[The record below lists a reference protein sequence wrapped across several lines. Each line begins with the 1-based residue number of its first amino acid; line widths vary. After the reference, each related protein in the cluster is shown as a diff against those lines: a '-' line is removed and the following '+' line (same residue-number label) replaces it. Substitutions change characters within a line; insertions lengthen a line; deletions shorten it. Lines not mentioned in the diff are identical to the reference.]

1 MKKMKSFAGLAV
13 LLFSCLN
20 ARSQQKPLDHTVYD
34 GWQNIGEKI
43 LSHDGKTIVYTV
55 NLQEGDGVLFIQ
67 NPVNQS
73 KKEIPRGYHATITAD
88 NRFVIGLIKPLF
100 KDTRDAKIKKKK
112 PDEMPKDSLFIFEP
126 GKDTLIKIPGVKT
139 YQTPQKGS
147 GWLAWMSFAA
157 PALVPSV
164 TTVAVKASTPDTSLT
179 LTLRNLLSGEE
190 RKFKNAHDYLFSK
203 KGNALV
209 VATTR
214 KNDDS
219 LSQATVLWAGIPSF
233 HIDTVMKKFN
243 DARNFAF
250 DEEGSRLAFVAER
263 DSAVKAL
270 QKFYDCWYYT
280 PGMDSAEMIVARGSQ
295 GVAKGITVSE
305 NYALHFSKTGRRLL
319 LGLAPIRPARDTT
332 VPDFEK
338 AAVDIWNYKD
348 DDLQPVQLKNL
359 DKDLKKS
366 WLAVWETD
374 KRHLLQLG
382 DEKFPEIEVTD
393 EGDGTFFYAGSD
405 FGKRVARQWQGYTLS
420 DVYVIDTRTG
430 EKKLI
435 VRDLKGGL
443 YPSLTGKYLLLYD
456 DRRRGYSV
464 YDAATGAVRKAGA
477 DIPTPLYD
485 EENDVPDDPAPY
497 GIAGWEKDDRH
508 VFVYDRY
515 DIWSVDADGK
525 ERSIS
530 VIPIA
535 RRLRTEFVYIPVDTT
550 QKFIDPGKPFYC
562 RTYNDSTKESGYIR
576 FSSPRHNDMDAISG
590 GGPYSVGGLVKADSA
605 DAYIFTKENFSAS
618 PDVYYLSLAWD
629 TLGQANRPRIP
640 GSTFLQPVQ
649 VSHINLQQSNYLWG
663 SAELFKWKAYTGRQS
678 EGILYKPANFDP
690 GKKYPMIVYFYE
702 RYNNT
707 LYNYQAP
714 APTPSRL
721 NIPFFVSR
729 GYLVFVPD
737 IWYTTGHPGQ
747 SAYDYIMSGTRALIK
762 KGFVDSARLG
772 IQGQSWGGYQTAYLI
787 TRTNLFA
794 AAWAG
799 APVVDMFSAY
809 GGIRWESGL
818 NRQMQYEKTQSR
830 IGATI
835 WDRPDLYIENSPLF
849 HLPKVRTPLVIM
861 SNDADGAVPWYQ
873 GIEFFT
879 AMRRLNKPVW
889 LLQYN
894 GEAHNL
900 VERRNRKDIQIR
912 EQQYFDWLLKGSPAP
927 KWIREGVPATLKGID
942 WGMGT
947 D

>member
-1 MKKMKSFAGLAV
+1 MKKMNSIAGLAV
-13 LLFSCLN
+13 LLFSFLN

-43 LSHDGKTIVYTV
+43 LSHDGKMVVYTV
-55 NLQEGDGVLFIQ
+55 NLQEGDGMLVIQ
-67 NPVNQS
+67 NPLNQN

-88 NRFVIGLIKPLF
+88 NRCVIGLIRPLF

-112 PDEMPKDSLFIFEP
+112 PDEMPRDSLFIYEP
-126 GKDTLIKIPGVKT
+126 AKDTLIKIPRVKT
-139 YQTPQKGS
+139 YQTPQKGY

-157 PALVPSV
+157 PAPAPAAAPAAGA
-164 TTVAVKASTPDTSLT
+164 TPTPAVGLTPAPAAIKASPADTSLT
-179 LTLRNLLSGEE
+179 LTLRNLITGEE

-209 VATTR
+209 IATTR

-219 LSQATVLWAGIPSF
+219 LSQASVLWVGIPSC

-250 DEEGSRLAFVAER
+250 NEDASRFAFVAER
-263 DSAVKAL
+263 DSALKAL
-270 QKFYDCWYYT
+270 QKFYSCWYYT

-305 NYALHFSKTGRRLL
+305 NYVLHFSKTGRRLL
-319 LGLAPIRPARDTT
+319 LGLAPIRPVRDTT

-338 AAVDIWNYKD
+338 AALDIWNYKD

-359 DKDLKKS
+359 EKDLKKS
-366 WLAVWETD
+366 WLALWD
-374 KRHLLQLG
+374 IDNRHLLQLG
-382 DEKFPEIEVTD
+382 DEKFPDIEITD
-393 EGDGTFFYAGSD
+393 EGDGTFFYSGSD

-420 DVYVIDTRTG
+420 DIYVIDTRTG

-435 VRDLKGGL
+435 VRDLKGSL
-443 YPSLTGKYLLLYD
+443 YPSSTGKYLLLYD
-456 DRRRGYSV
+456 DRQRGYSV
-464 YDAATGAVRKAGA
+464 YDASTGAVRKAGA
-477 DIPTPLYD
+477 DIRTALYD
-485 EENDVPDDPAPY
+485 EENDVPDDPTPY
-497 GIAGWEKDDRH
+497 GIAGWEKGDRR
-508 VFVYDRY
+508 VLVYDRY
-515 DIWSVDADGK
+515 DIWSIDAEGK
-525 ERSIS
+525 KPSIS
-530 VIPIA
+530 LTPMG
-535 RRLRTEFVYIPVDTT
+535 RRLRTEFQYIPVDTAE
-550 QKFIDPGKPFYC
+550 KFIDPAKPFYC
-562 RTYNDSTKESGYIR
+562 RVYSDSTKKSGYIR
-576 FSSPRHNDMDAISG
+576 FSSPGHGDMNGISG
-590 GGPYSVGGLVKADSA
+590 GGPYFVGGLVKADSTN
-605 DAYIFTKENFSAS
+605 AYIFTKENFSAS
-618 PDVYYLSLAWD
+618 PDIYYLSLAS
-629 TLGQANRPRIP
+629 GA
-640 GSTFLQPVQ
+640 PVQ
-649 VSHINLQQSNYLWG
+649 VSHINLQQSDYLWG
-663 SAELFKWKAYTGRQS
+663 SAELFTWKAYTGRKT

-737 IWYTTGHPGQ
+737 IWYRTGHPGN

-762 KGFVDSARLG
+762 EGFVDSTRLG

-818 NRQMQYEKTQSR
+818 NRQMQYEKSQSR

-849 HLPKVRTPLVIM
+849 HLPRVKTPLVIM

-912 EQQYFDWLLKGSPAP
+912 EQQYFDWLLKGAPAP
-927 KWIREGVPATLKGID
+927 RWIREGVPATLKGID
-942 WGMGT
+942 WGIGT